1 MAPEEQFAG
10 RYCIIVTISYLED
23 IPIKDIRGIK
33 DFYGKRLRIVQFG
46 DEMKCFSCHE
56 TGNIKSKCPY
66 VDHTCE
72 TCGKK
77 GHEPMRVV

>member
-1 MAPEEQFAG
+1 M
-10 RYCIIVTISYLED
+10 
-23 IPIKDIRGIK
+23 
-33 DFYGKRLRIVQFG
+33 QFG